1 MNVKLKIIFSVL
13 GGLILIGGLGTWY
26 VASSVDPAQLAKLLS
41 SSVKTATGR
50 ELKISGPITLNLYPT
65 ISVSAEQLSLSNASW
80 ATDSEMLNLRRI
92 EMGIKTLPLFSKRIE
107 ISSIKLNGM
116 DLFLQK
122 NAGGQVNWDLSK
134 QNLGGSGSG
143 SGGEGESEAPAVNDS
158 LIFTENISVTDVR
171 IHYQEAQNPR
181 TSFEVEKFSLTES
194 INTTSFALNMRYQGL
209 PVEIVGKTGSI
220 TKLIQQ
226 WNVSPVTFAIDLNI
240 GINGKSVLIQG
251 DIGKSPKSMTAID
264 LAVTSKAFDWPSL
277 GNTPK
282 ATAKPVVRNRVQ
294 VPPMS
299 QIQKG
304 RSQYLFSD
312 AALPLDLLPQAQ
324 GKIALSIDDL
334 SLPNRKPVQNL
345 KATVQMNGNAIAIPN
360 LSFQLGQGQADMQF
374 YLSQL
379 NGLSPIFSMKG
390 VTKNFTLENLLARID
405 PHSKVTGGNMKLAFD
420 LKGSGKSLHQI
431 ASNTSGKIQLSI
443 DQAKM
448 GTNFLN
454 DAGDFVIT
462 VLDSMNPLRK
472 KSSETTLECAV
483 AYLPISNGQV
493 SIAKTVGIET
503 DRLNAV
509 MVGSINLK
517 TEVVDLII
525 DPHEKSGLT
534 TGLDLAGLVKV
545 GGTLTYPKAV
555 INQAGVVNSAVSI
568 GIGIL
573 TGGASILAENAR
585 SMNSKGHP
593 CRDALHP
600 WSDIYLGQE

>member
-1 MNVKLKIIFSVL
+1 MNAKLKIISSIL
-13 GGLILIGGLGTWY
+13 GGLILIGGLGIWY

-50 ELKISGPITLNLYPT
+50 ELKISGPITLNLFPS

-80 ATDSEMLNLRRI
+80 ATDSEMLNLKRI
-92 EMGIKTLPLFSKRIE
+92 EMGIKTFPLFSKRIE
-107 ISSIKLNGM
+107 ISSIKLNGL

-143 SGGEGESEAPAVNDS
+143 SGGEGGSAAPSVNDS
-158 LIFTENISVTDVR
+158 LIFTENISVADVR
-171 IHYQEAQNPR
+171 IHYQAAQNPR
-181 TSFEVEKFSLTES
+181 TSYEVEKFSLTEND
-194 INTTSFALNMRYQGL
+194 NTTSLALKMKHQAF
-209 PVEIVGKTGSI
+209 PIEIAGKMGSI

-226 WNVSPVTFAIDLNI
+226 WDVSPVTFAVDLNI

-264 LAVTSKAFDWPSL
+264 LAFTAKTFDWPSL
-277 GNTPK
+277 GN
-282 ATAKPVVRNRVQ
+282 ASSLTAKPVVSNQ
-294 VPPMS
+294 VKVPSIPQS
-299 QIQKG
+299 QTG

-312 AALPLDLLPQAQ
+312 VSLPLDLLPQAQ
-324 GKIALSIDDL
+324 GKIALSIDEL
-334 SLPNRKPVQNL
+334 GLPNRKPIQNL
-345 KATVQMNGNAIAIPN
+345 KATVQMNGSSIAIPN

-379 NGLSPIFSMKG
+379 NGLSPMFSIKG

-405 PHSKVTGGNMKLAFD
+405 PRSKVTGGNMKLAFD

-431 ASNTSGKIQLSI
+431 VGNANGKIQLSI

-448 GTNFLN
+448 GSNFLN

-493 SIAKTVGIET
+493 SIGKSVGIET

-509 MVGSINLK
+509 MAGSINLK
-517 TEVVDLII
+517 TEAVDLII
-525 DPHEKSGLT
+525 DPQEKSGLT
-534 TGLDLAGLVKV
+534 TGLDLAGLAKV
-545 GGTLTYPKAV
+545 GGTLTHPKAV

-568 GIGIL
+568 GLSIL

-585 SMNSKGHP
+585 SMSSKGHP

-600 WSDIYLGQE
+600 WSDIYSGQE